1 MADKNLM
8 KLDKLREKLDKIEM
22 AEFPI
27 SEAELCDRYER
38 LYTGAVNDVLR
49 EATFMDQA
57 LPINILPLKFE
68 MVSCG
73 IAFTVRSNPDPTVGG
88 EMEIRAKMLDDMPC
102 NCCVVWDAGEETEAA
117 HWGEVMTA
125 SAIARGARCA
135 VVNGGLRDTRKVL
148 AQNFPVFYRY
158 RSSNGS
164 LGRTKITGYN
174 IPVRIGKVYIKPGDV
189 IFGDIDGVVVIP
201 RAIAYDVLVR
211 AEEINTN
218 EREMRGW
225 VHPGFSAVEM
235 VNNGGYF

>member
-1 MADKNLM
+1 MADNNLM

-22 AEFPI
+22 CDFPV
-27 SEAELCDRYER
+27 SEEELCTRYEE

-49 EATFMDQA
+49 EATYMDQA
-57 LPINILPLKFE
+57 LPVNILPLKFE
-68 MVSCG
+68 MASCG
-73 IAFTVRSNPDPTVGG
+73 IAYTIRSNPDPTVGG
-88 EMEIRAKMLDDMPC
+88 EMEIRAQVLDDMPR
-102 NCCVVWDAGEETEAA
+102 NCCVVWDAGDEIEAA

-135 VVNGGLRDTRKVL
+135 VVNGGLRDTRQVL
-148 AQNFPVFYRY
+148 AQDFPVFYRY

-201 RAIAYDVLVR
+201 RAIAYEVLVR
-211 AEEINTN
+211 SEEIKKN
-218 EREMRGW
+218 EKEMRGW
-225 VHPGFSAVEM
+225 VHEGFSAIEM

>member
-8 KLDKLREKLDKIEM
+8 KLDKLREKLDKVEVN
-22 AEFPI
+22 EFPI

-68 MVSCG
+68 MASCG

-201 RAIAYDVLVR
+201 RSIAYDVLVR

-218 EREMRGW
+218 EREMCGW

>member
-8 KLDKLREKLDKIEM
+8 KLDKLREKLDKVEVN
-22 AEFPI
+22 EFPI

-68 MVSCG
+68 MASCG

-201 RAIAYDVLVR
+201 RSIAYDVLVR
-211 AEEINTN
+211 AEEINAN